1 MQKFIFIF
9 RFFQQC
15 ITFFTVWHW
24 HSSTKNTN
32 SLCLTHI
39 YRLWSYVCNYVSS
52 IPAKIV
58 IKDKHGV
65 TGNNRSTGVLR
76 HKYELM
82 SFFCNASI
90 GLVILS
96 RFCNLEICWHLI
108 LYTHFCK
115 AHNVLVFHCNY
126 VSIVSQGRSHVF
138 KIGGVRHEGMKDG
151 EVSPSQQQRKDLG
164 SDHINLFNILMLK
177 LVLSGSSTLWFKKT
191 RQLWRT
197 ITTIQFSRF

>member
-82 SFFCNASI
+82 SFLQRFHRSRYIVSFLQSRNLLASYFYLHI
-90 GLVILS
+90 
-96 RFCNLEICWHLI
+96 
-108 LYTHFCK
+108 CK

-138 KIGGVRHEGMKDG
+138 KIGGVRHEGMKD
-151 EVSPSQQQRKDLG
+151 VSRSQQQRKDLG
-164 SDHINLFNILMLK
+164 SDHVNF
-177 LVLSGSSTLWFKKT
+177 F
-191 RQLWRT
+191 
-197 ITTIQFSRF
+197 